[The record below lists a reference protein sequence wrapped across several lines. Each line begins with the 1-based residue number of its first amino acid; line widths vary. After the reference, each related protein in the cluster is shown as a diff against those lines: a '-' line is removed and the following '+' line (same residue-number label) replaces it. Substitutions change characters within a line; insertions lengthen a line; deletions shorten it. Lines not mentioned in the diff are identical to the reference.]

1 MRIKYILTL
10 TALIFSIYTFGQS
23 KKSKINYDESLYN
36 SIEYRL
42 IGPFRGGRAGTAVG
56 VLNNPNLYYMGTAG
70 GGVWKTQDAGST
82 WEPISDGY
90 FGGSIGAIAV
100 SESDPNI
107 IYVGEGEQTLRGNV
121 SSGHGMWKSTDAG
134 ETWHYI
140 GLPKSE
146 HISRIRIH
154 PDNPEIVYVGV
165 IGNLW
170 KPNPERGLYK
180 TNDGGMTWEKILYV
194 SDKAGIGD
202 LILDPNNSRIIYA
215 TTWQMKRNGYR
226 MDSGG
231 PDSKIFRSYDSGKT
245 WEDISEFNGLPSFP
259 WGIVGVA
266 ISPVNSKRIWVMVE
280 ADNGGLFRS
289 DDGGNNWEKVNSNR
303 ALRQRAWYYTRI
315 YADTQNEDKVFVLN
329 VSYGVST
336 DGGKTFTLK
345 NAPHGDH
352 HDLWIDPNN
361 NMRMVIADDGGA
373 QVSND
378 GGENWSTYFN
388 QPTAQF
394 YRVSTDNSFPYRIY
408 GAQQDNSTVRI
419 KHRSSG
425 SSITERDWE
434 PSAGGESAHLAPDP
448 KNNEI
453 VFGGTYKGY
462 MMMQDHSNGQIRS
475 VNIWPDNPAGSGAE
489 VMKYRF
495 NWNFP
500 VMFSPNNPNKLYAG
514 SNYLHLSENSGQT
527 WKTISPDLTR
537 NIPETIKSSGGPITQ
552 DNTGAEYYANIF
564 AIAESELEE
573 GVIWVGSDDGL
584 IHITKDGGETWENIT
599 PPKKLSPELNM
610 INSIDPSPFKKGKAY
625 IAATSYKFGDYT
637 PYLYKTEDYGKTWSL
652 ITDGINSNYY
662 TRVIRSDKKR
672 EGLLYAGTEWGMYI
686 SFDDG
691 NSWSKFQL
699 NLPVTSIRDL
709 AVKDNDLV
717 VATHGRSFW
726 IIDDLTPLHQ
736 LNDNNHDD
744 DAILFKP
751 DLSYRMAQ
759 SGGWNRPNNL
769 LSGQNHP
776 NGVIINYYIKN
787 LQEGDYIRI
796 DIENKDGSVI
806 RTFTNNQDKYSKI
819 ENNDVNKMVGN
830 PVLSNPNDIDNALSS
845 DNLGSLSPK
854 SGGNR
859 LIWDMRYPGFKS
871 FEGMVLYSSPNV
883 GPKVAPGKYNIKMT
897 YNDQILQK
905 EFEIVKDPRVKIS
918 QADYQDQLEFLINVR
933 DEVSRANQK
942 IIDIRN
948 IKNNMIFILEKTRNN
963 VELQEMINKY
973 LTDISEIENN
983 IHMTKNQ
990 SRQDPLNYGI
1000 RINNRIAFLLAD
1012 SQRGDYP
1019 PTDQSKEFFIQIKE
1033 ELDTEIL
1040 KLDALIDK
1048 HSQKIE
1054 NYLEE
1059 NKIELISLNN

>member
-1 MRIKYILTL
+1 MRIKYILPL
-10 TALIFSIYTFGQS
+10 TAIFFSINTFGQS

-134 ETWHYI
+134 ETWQYI

-154 PDNPEIVYVGV
+154 PENPEIVYVGV

-170 KPNPERGLYK
+170 KPNSERGLYK
-180 TNDGGMTWEKILYV
+180 TNDGGTTWEKILYV

-610 INSIDPSPFKKGKAY
+610 INSIDPSTFKKGKAY
-625 IAATSYKFGDYT
+625 VAATSYKFGDYT
-637 PYLYKTEDYGKTWSL
+637 PYLYKTEDYGKSWSL
-652 ITDGINSNYY
+652 ITGGINSNYY

-691 NSWSKFQL
+691 NSWSEFQL

-709 AVKDNDLV
+709 EVKDNDLV

-736 LNDNNHDD
+736 LNIDNQND

-759 SGGWNRPNNL
+759 SGGRNRPNNL
-769 LSGQNHP
+769 LYGENHP

-787 LQEGDYIRI
+787 LKEGDYIRI

-806 RTFTNNQDKYSKI
+806 RTFTNNKDKNSKI

-845 DNLGSLSPK
+845 DNLVSLSPR

-883 GPKVAPGKYNIKMT
+883 GPKVAPGKYNIRMT

-918 QADYQDQLEFLINVR
+918 QADYEDQLEFLINVR

-948 IKNNMIFILEKTRNN
+948 IKNNMIFISEKTRGNI
-963 VELQEMINKY
+963 ELQEMINDY
-973 LTDISEIENN
+973 LTDVSEIENN

-1019 PTDQSKEFFIQIKE
+1019 PTDQSKKFFIQVKG
-1033 ELDTEIL
+1033 ELDSEIM

-1048 HSQKIE
+1048 HSEKIE

>member
-154 PDNPEIVYVGV
+154 PENPEIVYVGV

-1054 NYLEE
+1054 NYLKE

>member
-1 MRIKYILTL
+1 MRIKYLLPIV
-10 TALIFSIYTFGQS
+10 ALIFSINSFGQS
-23 KKSKINYDESLYN
+23 KKSKLNYDQSLYN

-70 GGVWKTQDAGST
+70 GGVWKTEDSGST

-90 FGGSIGAIAV
+90 YGGSIGAIAV
-100 SESDPNI
+100 SESDENI

-134 ETWHYI
+134 ETWKYI

-154 PDNPEIVYVGV
+154 PENPDIVYVGV

-170 KPNPERGLYK
+170 KPNSERGLYK
-180 TNDGGMTWEKILYV
+180 TNDGGLTWEKILYV

-202 LILDPNNSRIIYA
+202 LVIDPNNSRIIYA

-361 NMRMVIADDGGA
+361 NMRMVMADDGGA

-378 GGENWSTYFN
+378 GGDNWSTYFN

-419 KHRSSG
+419 KHRTSS

-448 KNNEI
+448 KNNDI

-475 VNIWPDNPAGSGAE
+475 VNVWPDNPAGSGAE

-514 SNYLHLSENSGQT
+514 SNYLHVSENSGQT

-537 NIPETIKSSGGPITQ
+537 NIPETIISSGGPITQ

-564 AIAESELEE
+564 AIAESKLEE

-584 IHITKDGGETWENIT
+584 IHITKDGGKTWENIT

-637 PYLYKTEDYGKTWSL
+637 PYLYKTEDYGKSWTL
-652 ITDGINSNYY
+652 ITDGINSSYY
-662 TRVIRSDKKR
+662 TRVVRSDKKR

-691 NSWSKFQL
+691 NSWSEFQL

-709 AVKDNDLV
+709 EVKDNDLV

-736 LNDNNHDD
+736 LNENNHDD

-776 NGVIINYYIKN
+776 NGVIINYYIKK
-787 LQEGDYIRI
+787 LQEDDYLRI
-796 DIENKDGSVI
+796 DILNMDGSII
-806 RTFTNNQDKYSKI
+806 RSFTNNQDKYSQAG
-819 ENNDVNKMVGN
+819 NDDKSVMVGN
-830 PVLSNPNDIDNALSS
+830 PVLSNPNDIDSALSS
-845 DNLGSLSPK
+845 DNIESLSPRN
-854 SGGNR
+854 GGNR

-883 GPKVAPGKYNIKMT
+883 GPKVTPGKYNIKMT
-897 YNDQILQK
+897 YNDFVFQE

-918 QADYQDQLEFLINVR
+918 QADYQDQLEFLIDVR
-933 DEVSRANQK
+933 DEVSKANQQ
-942 IIDIRN
+942 IIDIRS
-948 IKNNMIFILEKTRNN
+948 IKNNMNFILDKTKDNN
-963 VELQEMINKY
+963 ELKEMINKY
-973 LTDISEIENN
+973 LDDISVVENN

-990 SRQDPLNYGI
+990 SRQDPLNFGI

-1019 PTDQSKEFFIQIKE
+1019 PTDQSKEFFSQVKE
-1033 ELDTEIL
+1033 ELNIEINNL
-1040 KLDALIDK
+1040 NALIEK

-1054 NYLEE
+1054 DYLMK
-1059 NKIELISLNN
+1059 NKIELISLKN